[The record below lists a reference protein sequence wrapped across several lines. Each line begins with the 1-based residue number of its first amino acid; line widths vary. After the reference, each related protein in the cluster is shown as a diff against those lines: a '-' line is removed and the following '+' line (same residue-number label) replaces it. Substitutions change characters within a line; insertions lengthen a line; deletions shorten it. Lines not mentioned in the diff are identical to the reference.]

1 MIYVIAY
8 LKAHPGKAADV
19 LAAAQPLIAET
30 RAEDGCIYYEL
41 YQKPGEPETLVFVE
55 NWSSRVALQAHF
67 ETAHI
72 AAFGKATADLVAE
85 SRVEVVHPEKVEV
98 V

>member
-1 MIYVIAY
+1 MIYVIAN

-30 RAEDGCIYYEL
+30 RAEEGCITYEL

-55 NWSSRVALQAHF
+55 NWSSREALQAHF

-72 AAFGKATADLVAE
+72 AAFGKVIAELVAE